1 MSISAVGAGN
11 VAPAIPQPTAKVDS
25 PHDGDSDDAAAKAP
39 VQATPA
45 PGTGVAV
52 NKSA

>member
-11 VAPAIPQPTAKVDS
+11 AAPVVQQPAAKIDS
-25 PHDGDSDDAAAKAP
+25 PHDGDGDDVAPKAP

-45 PGTGVAV
+45 PGTGAVV
-52 NKSA
+52 NKTA